1 MSYGSAPRFSAEVGT
16 GATMCHMALDL
27 TSRLRWAPALPL
39 ILWLRT
45 SSPSRG
51 GLQRYHVPYSSG
63 PYLPVEVGSSATT
76 CRKAPDPAFSVEVG
90 SGTNTCL
97 VAPDLTFR
105 LIWALVSPRVLR
117 LQTPHPCRGGLR
129 RCHASCGSQ
138 WATNL
143 VNKERHSRP
152 TYVARLTCF

>member
-1 MSYGSAPRFSAEVGT
+1 VHPHA
-16 GATMCHMALDL
+16 ATCPTVLDPASL
-27 TSRLRWAPALPL
+27 SRWAPALPCAL
-39 ILWLRT
+39 QLHTL
-45 SSPSRG
+45 PPCRG

-105 LIWALVSPRVLR
+105 LR
-117 LQTPHPCRGGLR
+117 
-129 RCHASCGSQ
+129 
-138 WATNL
+138 
-143 VNKERHSRP
+143 
-152 TYVARLTCF
+152 